1 MKKPSGGLL
10 AAFQADHRAL
20 GQMFH
25 ALSGSLRA
33 GDLPEARRLA
43 YALDMEAGPH
53 IAFEEA
59 RFYPRLVA
67 LIGDAEVR
75 RMYAEHAE
83 ALALIETLTELP
95 PDAGLSPGQ
104 RRGLLARSE
113 AMETHIAECGE
124 LFAAMGRIPED
135 EQKALCGALFE
146 WRARAPTW
154 RAYAAD
160 ARAASDS
167 RGS

>member
-1 MKKPSGGLL
+1 MTKSTGGLL
-10 AAFQADHRAL
+10 AAFQADHRTL

-43 YALDMEAGPH
+43 FALDAEAGPH
-53 IAFEEA
+53 IAFEES

-95 PDAGLSPGQ
+95 PDAGLSPDR
-104 RRGLLARSE
+104 RRGLLTESE
-113 AMETHIAECGE
+113 VMETHIAECGE

-135 EQKALCGALFE
+135 EQKVLCGALFE
-146 WRARAPTW
+146 WRAKAPTW
-154 RAYAAD
+154 RNFAAN
-160 ARAASDS
+160 ALAGRDS
-167 RGS
+167 RAS